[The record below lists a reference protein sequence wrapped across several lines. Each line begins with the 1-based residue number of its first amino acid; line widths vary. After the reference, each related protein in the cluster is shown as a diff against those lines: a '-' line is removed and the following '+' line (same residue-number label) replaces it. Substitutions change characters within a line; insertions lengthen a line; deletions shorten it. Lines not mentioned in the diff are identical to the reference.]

1 MTTVAEKYAQAKEK
15 YAQIGVDTDAALKK
29 LQDVKISMHCWQ
41 GDDVKGFLFPDGDLT
56 GGIMS
61 TGNYPGAA
69 HTPQELRQDLEKAF
83 SLIPGK
89 HKLNLHAIY
98 LDTDEKVDLDEIEPR
113 HFETWVKWA
122 KEQGIGLD
130 FNPTFFSHP
139 MFKDGYTLAHVKL
152 LLTSEKN

>member
-1 MTTVAEKYAQAKEK
+1 
-15 YAQIGVDTDAALKK
+15 
-29 LQDVKISMHCWQ
+29 
-41 GDDVKGFLFPDGDLT
+41 
-56 GGIMS
+56 MS

-69 HTPQELRQDLEKAF
+69 HPPQELRQDLEKAF

-98 LDTDEKVDLDEIEPR
+98 FDTDEKVDLDEIEPR
-113 HFETWVKWA
+113 HFETWVNWA

-139 MFKDGYTLAHVKL
+139 MFKDGYTLAHPDK
-152 LLTSEKN
+152 